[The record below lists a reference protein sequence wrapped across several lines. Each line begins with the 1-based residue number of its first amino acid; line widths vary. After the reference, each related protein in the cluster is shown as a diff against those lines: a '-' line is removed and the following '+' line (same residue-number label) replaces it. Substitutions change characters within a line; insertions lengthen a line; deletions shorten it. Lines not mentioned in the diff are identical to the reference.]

1 MNVPDR
7 IKYFRNEKGYS
18 VTKLAYI
25 AGVSQSYL
33 RDIELGNKNPT
44 INTLTLICD
53 ALGITLKDFFDES
66 TTDSIEQ
73 NPLIHRI
80 FQLSK
85 EQQNALLNFLD
96 TIE

>member
-1 MNVPDR
+1 MNLPDR
-7 IKYFRNEKGYS
+7 IKYLRKEKGYS

-33 RDIELGNKNPT
+33 RDVELGKKNPT

-53 ALGITLKDFFDES
+53 ALGITLKDFFDDS
-66 TTDSIEQ
+66 ITDSIEQ
-73 NPLIHRI
+73 NPLIRRI
-80 FQLSK
+80 FQLTK
-85 EQQNALLNFLD
+85 EQQNALLNFLN

>member
-1 MNVPDR
+1 MNLPDR
-7 IKYFRNEKGYS
+7 IKYLRKEKGYS

-33 RDIELGNKNPT
+33 RDVELGKKNPT
-44 INTLTLICD
+44 VNTLTLICD
-53 ALGITLKDFFDES
+53 ALGITLKDFFDDS
-66 TTDSIEQ
+66 ITDSIEQ
-73 NPLIHRI
+73 NPLIRRI

-85 EQQNALLNFLD
+85 EQQNALLNFLN